1 MLCRTR
7 CQSGWCVELVGSK
20 VEGEHSVVSVH
31 PVVECACSKKESIQI
46 NKYHA
51 KCSAMNSQFPHH

>member
-20 VEGEHSVVSVH
+20 VEGEHSVLSVH
-31 PVVECACSKKESIQI
+31 PVVESAYSEKKSIQN
-46 NKYHA
+46 NKYYA
-51 KCSAMNSQFPHH
+51 K